1 MQKTRRASQA
11 PNGRVLAVM
20 LNVRDRALL
29 DSWKLEKHQKTTFKR
44 LRDAD
49 EQHLRGIV
57 GNLLRYR
64 GLQESAGGNWAPIL
78 EMHCFEVRFN
88 TSIIQKLML
97 ILV

>member
-11 PNGRVLAVM
+11 PNGRVLAAM
-20 LNVRDRALL
+20 LNVRGRALL

-49 EQHLRGIV
+49 EKHLHGIIKT
-57 GNLLRYR
+57 LLCYR

-78 EMHCFEVRFN
+78 EMHCFEVRDN
-88 TSIIQKLML
+88 ALIIQKLML
-97 ILV
+97 IWL

>member
-1 MQKTRRASQA
+1 MQKTSQA
-11 PNGRVLAVM
+11 PNGRVLAAM

-49 EQHLRGIV
+49 EKHLHGAVR
-57 GNLLRYR
+57 NLLCYR
-64 GLQESAGGNWAPIL
+64 GLQESAGGNWAPVL

-88 TSIIQKLML
+88 TLIIRKLML